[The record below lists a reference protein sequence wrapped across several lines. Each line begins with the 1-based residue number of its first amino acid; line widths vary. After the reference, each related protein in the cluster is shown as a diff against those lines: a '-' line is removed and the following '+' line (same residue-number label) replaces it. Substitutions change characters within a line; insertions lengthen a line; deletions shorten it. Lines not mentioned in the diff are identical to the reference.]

1 MLPRTGRYDAVTP
14 GHGATIV
21 GKKARRRAQKQKARE
36 DTARRH
42 ASMADERS
50 DRTGVPGLAIT
61 DPQRLAAR
69 LSDVSGLVR
78 RRLARSDVGD
88 GMTRARLS
96 ALSLLLLGGP
106 RTLGQLAAA
115 EQVRP
120 PTMTRLVSAMEAEGL
135 VRRER
140 NAADG
145 RSIVVSATEAG
156 ARLCARGRQDQLR
169 DLARLLAGLGA
180 DEGRAAD
187 VVLARLEDLL
197 RQPETGTRD

>member
-1 MLPRTGRYDAVTP
+1 MLPGTRRYDAVTP
-14 GHGATIV
+14 GHGVTSV

-36 DTARRH
+36 YTDRRH
-42 ASMADERS
+42 ASIPDVGWGPSVVPALAVADPE
-50 DRTGVPGLAIT
+50 G
-61 DPQRLAAR
+61 LAAR
-69 LSDVSGLVR
+69 LADVSGLVR

-106 RTLGQLAAA
+106 RTVGQLAAA

-140 NAADG
+140 NTADG
-145 RSIVVSATEAG
+145 RSTVVSATEAG
-156 ARLCARGRQDQLR
+156 ARLCTRGRHDQLR
-169 DLARLLAGLGA
+169 DLARLLASLGT
-180 DEGRAAD
+180 DEGRTAD

-197 RQPETGTRD
+197 RQPEGGRRD